1 MTEEEYLRKKLSELQ
16 SELKTKDN
24 EITTYLDK
32 IDHLEEEIMS
42 LHELIP
48 EKGSKK
54 KGKKGK
60 DSKLLLELEAK
71 DREIR
76 DLKDRM
82 GFLRI
87 DKISAQ
93 KELEKIRIN
102 EKASSS
108 VIRVEDIRDKDK
120 SPLNI
125 LVKELQEKINKQDSL
140 IERLKRGNIPPED
153 YNEILQDR
161 EDKIQ
166 SLNAQIADLNQ
177 KLKDGTSKE
186 EKKPKEEIKKSLL
199 EDLQEQLNKSKR
211 QLEELNKKLNKYEK
225 KGKLVDSEQIK
236 NKELNDKINQLSE
249 ELKRKDEQ
257 IEVLR
262 KPDSSSLSSLETK
275 TLDQVVE
282 ELQNKLNKA
291 KNHINLLEKQLSQTQ
306 KQEGSSGD
314 FSQNDIDGKLK
325 IQREMAIFL
334 QQQLDESNKALKTK
348 KEELGTIKNEAIRIK
363 NKYEDLQEQIKIKD
377 QIINEVKL
385 ELEKVSLQSQIQVSS
400 ANIIDPNL
408 TLRINELKNKIE
420 DLNKQNIQQR
430 LEISQLRK
438 ST

>member
-1 MTEEEYLRKKLSELQ
+1 MTEEANLRKKISELQ

-24 EITTYLDK
+24 EITKYLDK

-54 KGKKGK
+54 KGKKSK
-60 DSKLLLELEAK
+60 DSKLTLELEAK

-87 DKISAQ
+87 DKIAAQ

-102 EKASSS
+102 EKASS

-125 LVKELQEKINKQDSL
+125 LVKDLQEKINKQDSL
-140 IERLKRGNIPPED
+140 IKRLKSGNIPSED
-153 YNEILQDR
+153 FTERLQEK
-161 EDKIQ
+161 EDIIQ
-166 SLNAQIADLNQ
+166 SLNVKIAELNE
-177 KLKDGTSKE
+177 KLKEGTSKE
-186 EKKPKEEIKKSLL
+186 EKKSKEEIKKSLL
-199 EDLQEQLNKSKR
+199 EDLQDQLNKSKR
-211 QLEELNKKLNKYEK
+211 QIEELNKKLIKYEK
-225 KGKLVDSEQIK
+225 KGKPSDLEEIK
-236 NKELNDKINQLSE
+236 NEELIDKINKLSE
-249 ELKRKDEQ
+249 ELKRKDIQ
-257 IEVLR
+257 IEALR
-262 KPDSSSLSSLETK
+262 KSDSFPPSSLETK

-282 ELQNKLNKA
+282 ELQNKLTKA
-291 KNHINLLEKQLSQTQ
+291 KNHITLLEKQLNQTQ
-306 KQEGSSGD
+306 MQEGSSRD
-314 FSQNDIDGKLK
+314 VSQKDIDGKLK

-363 NKYEDLQEQIKIKD
+363 NKYEDLQEQIKMKD
-377 QIINEVKL
+377 QIINDLKL
-385 ELEKVSLQSQIQVSS
+385 ELDKLSFKSLTQVPSVSAV
-400 ANIIDPNL
+400 DPNL
-408 TLRINELKNKIE
+408 TLRINELKNIIE